1 MTLSLLPWLASALIL
16 AGAVFCFLGAVGVL
30 RLPDCYTRMHAAS
43 KAGALGAVLIL
54 AGVAAASKGA
64 VALEAVFALLVLLGT
79 APLAAHAVSRAAHRA
94 GIKPV
99 VGELGDALEDVAKLD
114 GVREGRGLEEGADPA
129 EDGGPEDGEGGA
141 QEDGGSE
148 DAEDGGPEDGEG
160 DPRDTTPGRE
170 PPGKKPET
178 EGTG

>member
-1 MTLSLLPWLASALIL
+1 MTFSLLPWLASALIL
-16 AGAVFCFLGAVGVL
+16 AGAAFSLLGAVGVL

-54 AGVAAASKGA
+54 AGVAAGSKGA

-99 VGELGDALEDVAKLD
+99 VGRLGDALEDVTKL
-114 GVREGRGLEEGADPA
+114 EGG
-129 EDGGPEDGEGGA
+129 GEGGGLS
-141 QEDGGSE
+141 EEGGT
-148 DAEDGGPEDGEG
+148 GGEG
-160 DPRDTTPGRE
+160 EGPGE
-170 PPGKKPET
+170 EG
-178 EGTG
+178 GTGKERGGQGEEGGTGKEKGGQGEGNRGEEETA